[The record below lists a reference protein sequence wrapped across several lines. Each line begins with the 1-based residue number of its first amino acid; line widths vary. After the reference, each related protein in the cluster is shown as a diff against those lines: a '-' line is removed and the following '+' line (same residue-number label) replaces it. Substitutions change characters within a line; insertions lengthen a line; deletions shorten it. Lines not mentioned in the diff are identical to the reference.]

1 MDKQD
6 NLTAA
11 QIKLLSEVIM
21 EQEQEKAHKAYLRE
35 KAHIIA
41 NLEGLKVAMKIIAE
55 KDGHKVN
62 THGVYAIIN
71 NTIEFIKK
79 GEV

>member
-1 MDKQD
+1 MDKQEE
-6 NLTAA
+6 LTAA

-35 KAHIIA
+35 KARIIA

-55 KDGHKVN
+55 KDGRKVN
-62 THGVYAIIN
+62 TNGVYAIIN